1 MIFFYPISQT
11 CFSHPMVIVH
21 RVAKSQTRWK
31 QLSMYSHHVLS
42 TSNRHSKFSMKK
54 IKKKK
59 NDLGR
64 RPKEKIIQSS
74 VTKNYS
80 KFYFYKYI

>member
-1 MIFFYPISQT
+1 
-11 CFSHPMVIVH
+11 
-21 RVAKSQTRWK
+21 
-31 QLSMYSHHVLS
+31 
-42 TSNRHSKFSMKK
+42 MKK

-59 NDLGR
+59 QKKTDLGR